1 MTKDDF
7 AAIMELFSPV
17 LGEDLAH
24 DIIKHRKAK
33 KSELTLRG
41 AKSLLREYQATGNP
55 VNAAEEHLNRAWVGF
70 KAEWVLKGKGF
81 IDPHNPMPRQQTRE
95 EYIAEAIRKNNDE
108 WEGNSR
114 ARDVR
119 SLISQA
125 TRQ

>member
-1 MTKDDF
+1 MKEIIEILAPILGD
-7 AAIMELFSPV
+7 EL
-17 LGEDLAH
+17 AK
-24 DIIKHRKAK
+24 DIIAHRRGK
-33 KSELTLRG
+33 KCPLTPRG
-41 AKSLLREYQATGNP
+41 AKALLREYQATGNP
-55 VNAAEEHLNRAWVGF
+55 VAAAEEHLNRGWQGF